1 MRRSYISPEFDHNNL
16 YGTFNMVEESN
27 FFGAKMLEIED
38 YIYISTQN
46 IIYYQNSNGEQIDL
60 SSESILDSNIYSS
73 SDSKKKYHTITLDET
88 QSSYTKDNS
97 TRWIMNIGLSSI
109 LSDLLYAELKKYRTF
124 EGIKNNMTV
133 NNDVNSALKNYI
145 SNNVLNRYKFSKI
158 ELHLFSFEINE
169 NRYKFSKIELFI
181 EYKDLRSNSLLK
193 LKNTWDY
200 LSYKASNQL
209 NKFETE
215 TQYDGSNIRVMF
227 NQEKPST
234 LYNFNYYFN
243 ILFEKI

>member
-158 ELHLFSFEINE
+158 EL
-169 NRYKFSKIELFI
+169 FI

>member
-16 YGTFNMVEESN
+16 YGTFNMAEESN

-60 SSESILDSNIYSS
+60 SSESILDSKIYSS
-73 SDSKKKYHTITLDET
+73 SDSKKAYHKLTLDET
-88 QSSYTKDNS
+88 QSTYTKDNS

-109 LSDLLYAELKKYRTF
+109 LSDFLYAELKKYRTF
-124 EGIKNNMTV
+124 EGIKNNMTL
-133 NNDVNSALKNYI
+133 NNDVNSSLKNYI
-145 SNNVLNRYKFSKI
+145 STNVLNRYK
-158 ELHLFSFEINE
+158 L
-169 NRYKFSKIELFI
+169 SKIELFL

-193 LKNTWDY
+193 LNNNWDY
-200 LSYKASNQL
+200 LSYKAENQL
-209 NKFETE
+209 TKFETE

-227 NQEKPST
+227 NQERPST
-234 LYNFNYYFN
+234 LYNFSYYFN

>member
-73 SDSKKKYHTITLDET
+73 SDSKKSYHTLKLDET

-109 LSDLLYAELKKYRTF
+109 LSDFLYAEMKRYRSF

-158 ELHLFSFEINE
+158 ELFL
-169 NRYKFSKIELFI
+169 

-193 LKNTWDY
+193 LNNTWDN
-200 LSYKASNQL
+200 LSYKSENQL
-209 NKFETE
+209 TKFETE
-215 TQYDGSNIRVMF
+215 TQYDGSNIRVTF

>member
-46 IIYYQNSNGEQIDL
+46 IIYCQNSNGEQIDL

-158 ELHLFSFEINE
+158 EL
-169 NRYKFSKIELFI
+169 FI

>member
-1 MRRSYISPEFDHNNL
+1 MRRSYISPEFDHNDI
-16 YGTFNMVEESN
+16 YGTFNMTEESN

-38 YIYISTQN
+38 SIYIDTQS
-46 IIYYQNSNGEQIDL
+46 IIYYQNGKGEQIDL
-60 SSESILDSNIYSS
+60 SSESTLESNVYSS
-73 SDSKKKYHTITLDET
+73 SESKQKYQRLNIDES

-97 TRWIMNIGLSSI
+97 TRWILDVNLKSI
-109 LSDLLYAELKKYRTF
+109 LIEFLYAELKKYRTF
-124 EGIKNNMTV
+124 NGISNSMTV

-145 SNNVLNRYKFSKI
+145 SNNVLDRYKFSKVDI
-158 ELHLFSFEINE
+158 
-169 NRYKFSKIELFI
+169 YI
-181 EYKDLRSNSLLK
+181 EYKDLRSNNLFK
-193 LKNTWDY
+193 FKNTWDI
-200 LSYKASNQL
+200 SVYKPENQL

-215 TQYDGSNIRVMF
+215 TQFDGSSIRIMF

>member
-16 YGTFNMVEESN
+16 YGTFNMAEESN

-60 SSESILDSNIYSS
+60 SSESILDSKIYSS
-73 SDSKKKYHTITLDET
+73 SDSKKAYHKLTLDET
-88 QSSYTKDNS
+88 QSTYTKDNS

-109 LSDLLYAELKKYRTF
+109 LSDFLYAELKKYRTF
-124 EGIKNNMTV
+124 EGIKNNMTL
-133 NNDVNSALKNYI
+133 NNDVNSSLKNYI
-145 SNNVLNRYKFSKI
+145 STNVLNRYK
-158 ELHLFSFEINE
+158 L
-169 NRYKFSKIELFI
+169 SKIELFL

-193 LKNTWDY
+193 LNNNWDY
-200 LSYKASNQL
+200 LSYKAENQL
-209 NKFETE
+209 TKFETE

-227 NQEKPST
+227 NQERPST
-234 LYNFNYYFN
+234 LYNFSYYFKCN
-243 ILFEKI
+243 Q